1 MKILSRIINIKLG
14 KTMRKKLASLFIMVV
29 MTIGLVGCGKKKD
42 VGNDDSSPEVTEASK
57 DESETS
63 DKETELETTEK
74 EDNEIVTTETP
85 EEKTTEE
92 YIPVEMELLEIQWLL
107 NILKVC

>member
-42 VGNDDSSPEVTEASK
+42 VGNDDSSQEV
-57 DESETS
+57 
-63 DKETELETTEK
+63 
-74 EDNEIVTTETP
+74 TETP